1 MDSLRKQLN
10 HCLEKK
16 IPVIMTVAVMGT
28 TEEGSIDPLTD
39 MLMMRNEFKK
49 KGKKQFW
56 KESHHDN
63 KYCHTFLGLN
73 FCMHADAAWG
83 GYICTMI
90 EKTES
95 TGNSLMRRGTIMR
108 RGSKYRTNLNAD
120 YVPTSPLNEHSK
132 VMIFTIHKHVDLIK
146 MYPIIGE
153 P

>member
-1 MDSLRKQLN
+1 MSSRRKVRN
-10 HCLEKK
+10 NFGRKA
-16 IPVIMTVAVMGT
+16 IMII
-28 TEEGSIDPLTD
+28 SIVT
-39 MLMMRNEFKK
+39 
-49 KGKKQFW
+49 
-56 KESHHDN
+56 H
-63 KYCHTFLGLN
+63 YTFLGLN